1 MQPGPW
7 LRPATNYSPYRIR
20 SKCQRDQATEQPS
33 RNTKQTKEGKDQP
46 PTGKGERGGSSSA
59 GCVCIDGVDSPQPSL
74 VTSVSSREAKP
85 TRTKHKR
92 RQRPKTQRSTTQTQ
106 ENAKP
111 TRRGGGQQNQPGQ
124 KAARRAEPDKEEKG
138 RGGKKASGGQ
148 QKRRERT
155 PGKAAET
162 GERKP
167 HRPRR
172 RARAALAES

>member
-111 TRRGGGQQNQPGQ
+111 TRRGEANKTNQDRRQRGGQNQTRKKRGAGGRKQ
-124 KAARRAEPDKEEKG
+124 AEAS
-138 RGGKKASGGQ
+138 KK
-148 QKRRERT
+148 
-155 PGKAAET
+155 
-162 GERKP
+162 GERG
-167 HRPRR
+167 RPGRQQR
-172 RARAALAES
+172 QERENRTGQEGGHAQR